1 MPIGLFALT
10 AGAFGIGTTEF
21 VIMGLLLQV
30 SADLGIQ
37 VSTAG
42 LLISGYALGVFAG
55 APLLTLV
62 TGRLPRKTL
71 LVALMVVFT
80 IGNIACAMA
89 PDYASLMVA
98 RVITSLAHGTFFG
111 VGSIVA
117 TGLVAPD
124 RKASAIAI
132 MFTGLTMATLL
143 GVPFGA
149 WLGLHFGWRSTFWA
163 VALIGVVATL
173 VLAVFVPADRTA
185 PQPLSLRQELTV
197 LSKPQVWLGLL
208 MTALGFAGVF
218 AVFTYIQPILTRI
231 TGFSDAAVSPI
242 LLVFGGGLAIGNL
255 LGGKL
260 ADKRLM
266 PTLLGSLI
274 ALALVEGVMTFAMQ
288 DKLAAILFV
297 GLMGIASFATVAPLQ
312 MRVLEKAEG
321 AGQGLASS
329 LNIAAFNLGNA
340 LGAWVGGLTIDQGP
354 GLGAVT
360 WVAALVTLAGLA
372 VALLSRALDRG
383 GAAARP
389 VLATPLH

>member
-30 SADLGIQ
+30 SADLGIS

-42 LLISGYALGVFAG
+42 LLISGYALGVFVG
-55 APLLTLV
+55 APLLTLL
-62 TGRLPRKTL
+62 TGRLPRKVL

-80 IGNIACAMA
+80 IGNIACAIA
-89 PDYASLMVA
+89 PDYGSLMVA

-173 VLAVFVPADRTA
+173 VLAVFVPADKTA
-185 PQPLSLRQELTV
+185 PQPLSIRQELTV
-197 LSKPQVWLGLL
+197 LTKPQVWLGLV

-266 PTLLGSLI
+266 PTLLGTLV
-274 ALALVEGVMTFAMQ
+274 ALTLVEGVMTFAMQ
-288 DKLAAILFV
+288 DKIAAIIFV
-297 GLMGIASFATVAPLQ
+297 GLMGIAAFATVAPLQ
-312 MRVLEKAEG
+312 MRVLEKANG

-340 LGAWVGGLTIDQGP
+340 LGAWIGGVTIDRGP

-372 VALLSRALDRG
+372 VALVSRALDRG
-383 GAAARP
+383 TVGVRP
-389 VLATPLH
+389 VASTPH

>member
-30 SADLGIQ
+30 SADLGIS

-55 APLLTLV
+55 APLLTLM
-62 TGRLPRKTL
+62 TGRLPRKVL

-80 IGNIACAMA
+80 IGNIACAIA
-89 PDYASLMVA
+89 PDYTSLMVA

-117 TGLVAPD
+117 TGMVAPD

-163 VALIGVVATL
+163 VALIGIAATL
-173 VLAVFVPADRTA
+173 VLAVFVPADKTA
-185 PQPLSLRQELTV
+185 PQPLSIRQELTV
-197 LSKPQVWLGLL
+197 LTKPQVWLGLV

-266 PTLLGSLI
+266 PTLLGTLI
-274 ALALVEGVMTFAMQ
+274 ALALVEGVMGFVMH
-288 DKLAAILFV
+288 DKIAAIIFV
-297 GLMGIASFATVAPLQ
+297 GLMGIAAFATVAPLQ

-340 LGAWVGGLTIDQGP
+340 LGAWVGG
-354 GLGAVT
+354 VT
-360 WVAALVTLAGLA
+360 
-372 VALLSRALDRG
+372 
-383 GAAARP
+383 
-389 VLATPLH
+389 

>member
-197 LSKPQVWLGLL
+197 LTKPQVWLGLL

>member
-30 SADLGIQ
+30 SADLGIS
-37 VSTAG
+37 VSRAG

-62 TGRLPRKTL
+62 TGRLPRKVL

-80 IGNIACAMA
+80 IGNIACAIA
-89 PDYASLMVA
+89 LDYPSLMVA

-117 TGLVAPD
+117 TGLVSPD

-149 WLGLHFGWRSTFWA
+149 WLGLHFGWRSTFWV

-173 VLAVFVPADRTA
+173 VLAVFVPADKTA
-185 PQPLSLRQELTV
+185 PRPLSIRQELTV
-197 LSKPQVWLGLL
+197 LTKPQVWLGLV

-266 PTLLGSLI
+266 PTLLGTLI
-274 ALALVEGVMTFAMQ
+274 ALALVEGVMGFVMH
-288 DKLAAILFV
+288 DKIAAIIFV
-297 GLMGIASFATVAPLQ
+297 GLMGVAAFATVAPLQ
-312 MRVLEKAEG
+312 MRVLEKADG

-340 LGAWVGGLTIDQGP
+340 LGAWVGGVTIDQGP

-372 VALLSRALDRG
+372 VALVSRALDRG
-383 GAAARP
+383 AVSVRP
-389 VLATPLH
+389 VIATPLH

>member
-30 SADLGIQ
+30 SADLGIS

-55 APLLTLV
+55 APLLTLM
-62 TGRLPRKTL
+62 TGRLPRKVL

-80 IGNIACAMA
+80 IGNIACAIA

-117 TGLVAPD
+117 TGMVAPD

-149 WLGLHFGWRSTFWA
+149 WLGLHFCWRSTFWA
-163 VALIGVVATL
+163 VALIGIAATL
-173 VLAVFVPADRTA
+173 VLAVFVPADKTA
-185 PQPLSLRQELTV
+185 PQPLSIRQELTV
-197 LSKPQVWLGLL
+197 LTKPQVWLGLV

-266 PTLLGSLI
+266 PTLLGTLI
-274 ALALVEGVMTFAMQ
+274 ALALVEGVMGFVMH
-288 DKLAAILFV
+288 DKIATIIFV
-297 GLMGIASFATVAPLQ
+297 GLLGIAAFATVAPLQ

-340 LGAWVGGLTIDQGP
+340 LGAWVGGVTIDQGP

-372 VALLSRALDRG
+372 VALVSRALDRG
-383 GAAARP
+383 AVSVRP
-389 VLATPLH
+389 VAATPLH